1 MAQTPSRK
9 PEVGG
14 SSPAARV
21 IREAL
26 GSVATPTVAARVLHR
41 ALHLAS
47 EAEIPRGGEHL
58 RRFVQKHLRSATAFV
73 LGDEVAHEVVGQL
86 APLLQSLPSLRPVQ
100 PARGR
105 ALRELEAVGLVDPA
119 ANLGAPGSLELELE
133 LELEP
138 LEPQPELEGEPHPLA
153 TRRTDRAPHLPLVL
167 VASLDDELSVA
178 VKDTLSRDAS
188 VVRVDDVV
196 MLLDAVQSHG
206 DEGFLCVLLD
216 GHHPSVHPATLAT
229 IADDLPEDTLFVS
242 WGVATHERRDSLQLS
257 GRPQR
262 WLDIPTELDVVGAAD
277 ELKRLLGLP
286 LSGVFVARRSDSP
299 RR

>member
-14 SSPAARV
+14 ASPAARMV
-21 IREAL
+21 REAL
-26 GSVATPTVAARVLHR
+26 GSVAAPTVAARVLHR
-41 ALHLAS
+41 ALHLAA
-47 EAEIPRGGEHL
+47 EAEIPAGGARL
-58 RRFVQKHLRSATAFV
+58 RRFVEKHLQSAATFA
-73 LGDEVAHEVVGQL
+73 LGEEVATEIVGQL
-86 APLLQSLPSLRPVQ
+86 APLLRAVPSHRPVE
-100 PARGR
+100 PKRGR
-105 ALRELEAVGLVDPA
+105 AMLELEAAGLVEPGLKLA
-119 ANLGAPGSLELELE
+119 APSSLE

-138 LEPQPELEGEPHPLA
+138 LELEEDLEGEPHPLP
-153 TRRTDRAPHLPLVL
+153 TRATDRAPHLPLVL
-167 VASLDDELSVA
+167 IASLDEDLAGA
-178 VKDTLSRDAS
+178 VKDTLGRDAN

-196 MLLDAVQSHG
+196 MLLDAVQQHG
-206 DEGFLCVLLD
+206 EEGCLCVLLD

-229 IADDLPEDTLFVS
+229 IADDLPEDAIFVS
-242 WGVATHERRDSLQLS
+242 WGVATNERRDSLQLS